1 MSALE
6 EMLRAGVPLWPS
18 MVTIAADWETPTEFM
33 ALTRLP
39 FGSVNKAVCGAGLR
53 ARRVLSQTA
62 AVAGSDARATMNQFV
77 HRLLR
82 AAVSDSDS
90 PSNRLNSSTAL
101 DASAA

>member
-18 MVTIAADWETPTEFM
+18 WETPTEFT

-53 ARRVLSQTA
+53 ARRVVSQTA
-62 AVAGSDARATMNQFV
+62 AVGCWMITTQ
-77 HRLLR
+77 LL
-82 AAVSDSDS
+82 SGLPS
-90 PSNRLNSSTAL
+90 PIQIPQAIV
-101 DASAA
+101 